1 VLVRPTMK
9 DSVKPMPTSM
19 LRVWK
24 ASMRVPVPRGKGISS
39 ACEERPYLSWA
50 KWRGVRKC
58 SGM

>member
-1 VLVRPTMK
+1 MK
-9 DSVKPMPTSM
+9 DSVNPMPTSM

-24 ASMRVPVPRGKGISS
+24 ASMRVPVPEGNGISS